1 MMQHVQTAIEEM
13 FSSPKL
19 LAIQVHNRFRI
30 HSQIKLTIQILSGM
44 QFARTTVSQ
53 RSCARVQ
60 SNGSRRIIFRPSDS
74 AALYA
79 L

>member
-19 LAIQVHNRFRI
+19 LAIQVHNTILI
-30 HSQIKLTIQILSGM
+30 HWEEKLRNKRLLGM

-60 SNGSRRIIFRPSDS
+60 SNGS
-74 AALYA
+74 
-79 L
+79 